1 MTSLL
6 QKIKA
11 QPWLRSSRMMNIM
24 LVASGILTG
33 LCVCFP
39 VLGGLEWVSLVPAL
53 AVFFSQAVD
62 KAVPLRRLYRHGLV
76 FFYAFSLVIFH
87 WFFYMYPLEFAGVYP
102 AVALLIVLFATL
114 GLSLLQTVFAALFPL
129 LLGVISRGRVIRRYP
144 FLQVVVMAFLW
155 CVREWAQT
163 LNWTGVPW
171 GRLALGQAT
180 MPVMLQTARWFGPY
194 IVTFVIVLVSGCIA
208 YALLHTDCRRLC
220 AIVGVGVFALQL
232 TLGSMILLTDAGRS
246 TDKTVRVVAIQGN
259 IGTADKWT
267 VPATECYEVYY
278 TLTEQAAKAGADL
291 IVWPETAVPANLA
304 EYFFGMERLSAL
316 AKEYEVTLLLGTFV
330 GAKEGDYNAI
340 LRIDEQGN
348 QAQEFYA
355 KRRPVP
361 FGEYVPLRPLFEI
374 VFPPLL
380 ELSQLAEDVIP
391 GKDSRVF
398 DTAVGNIGSLI
409 CFDSIYE
416 ALALDS
422 ARDGA
427 ELLCISTNDSWFF
440 DSAAVHMHN
449 AQAKLRAIE
458 TGRYVVRAANTGV
471 SSVITPTGKEVTR
484 LEALEQGIVMAEVEL
499 RSDMTLYA
507 RIGNWWIYLCLG
519 VSALLLGER
528 AVTVIGT
535 RKKEKE
541 KS

>member
-1 MTSLL
+1 
-6 QKIKA
+6 
-11 QPWLRSSRMMNIM
+11 
-24 LVASGILTG
+24 
-33 LCVCFP
+33 
-39 VLGGLEWVSLVPAL
+39 
-53 AVFFSQAVD
+53 
-62 KAVPLRRLYRHGLV
+62 
-76 FFYAFSLVIFH
+76 
-87 WFFYMYPLEFAGVYP
+87 
-102 AVALLIVLFATL
+102 
-114 GLSLLQTVFAALFPL
+114 
-129 LLGVISRGRVIRRYP
+129 
-144 FLQVVVMAFLW
+144 
-155 CVREWAQT
+155 
-163 LNWTGVPW
+163 
-171 GRLALGQAT
+171 
-180 MPVMLQTARWFGPY
+180 
-194 IVTFVIVLVSGCIA
+194 
-208 YALLHTDCRRLC
+208 
-220 AIVGVGVFALQL
+220 
-232 TLGSMILLTDAGRS
+232 
-246 TDKTVRVVAIQGN
+246 
-259 IGTADKWT
+259 
-267 VPATECYEVYY
+267 
-278 TLTEQAAKAGADL
+278 LTEQAAKAGADL

-348 QAQEFYA
+348 LAQEFYA

-535 RKKEKE
+535 QKKEKE